1 MVLDAKAME
10 WANEN
15 GIDTAK
21 LRAAKLP
28 IYGKWY
34 FPDIPANVPM
44 INLRTGEIQSFS
56 GGLRAGEILYVTRAD
71 LRRARLGPYASLAEV
86 SPPVVAAVEPAA
98 PAEVAPV
105 ATSRAEETETVETD
119 EPVDYQRPGPS
130 IYPLVLALGLSIAL
144 LGLVA
149 GPIELRVI
157 VTLLG
162 LVYLV
167 AGAFGWIVQNRRR
180 EDLAVEAGSEH
191 GGPPG
196 RN

>member
-71 LRRARLGPYASLAEV
+71 LRRARLGPYTSLPEV
-86 SPPVVAAVEPAA
+86 SPPVVAAVEPVA

-105 ATSRAEETETVETD
+105 ATSRTEETETVEID
-119 EPVDYQRPGPS
+119 EPVEVQRPRPS

-180 EDLAVEAGSEH
+180 EDLAVEAGGEH
-191 GGPPG
+191 GGASG

>member
-71 LRRARLGPYASLAEV
+71 LRRARLGPYASLPEV
-86 SPPVVAAVEPAA
+86 SPPAVAAAEPAA
-98 PAEVAPV
+98 PVELAPA
-105 ATSRAEETETVETD
+105 ATSRTEQTQTVETD
-119 EPVDYQRPGPS
+119 GPPDVHRPGPS

-180 EDLAVEAGSEH
+180 EGLAVEAGSEH
-191 GGPPG
+191 GGAPG
-196 RN
+196 LH

>member
-71 LRRARLGPYASLAEV
+71 LRRARLGPYASLAEAA
-86 SPPVVAAVEPAA
+86 PPVVTAAA
-98 PAEVAPV
+98 PAALDAASEVAAD
-105 ATSRAEETETVETD
+105 ATSRVEAAEPG
-119 EPVDYQRPGPS
+119 EPLDFHLPGPS

-149 GPIELRVI
+149 GPFELRVI

-162 LVYLV
+162 LVYLL
-167 AGAFGWIVQNRRR
+167 AGAFGWVVQNHR
-180 EDLAVEAGSEH
+180 DGLAVEAGGEH
-191 GGPPG
+191 GGAPG
-196 RN
+196 LH